1 MITNIQPQD
10 AHKTEA
16 QAKERLQR
24 VHGSKKTNTMQT
36 TIINFGGFYHSI
48 HSENID
54 NVVENLIC
62 TDNEDNFDQKIYDEF
77 NWQEAHKKYCIE
89 YLDKFE
95 DWLTEE
101 LELKETPK
109 IEFKELISPRFY
121 NYTTD
126 KIEASISEENSK
138 EIKNALLLSDYAAEF
153 AQYVAERT
161 TSGPGYIH
169 FYTYKEVMQN
179 KEGIFIDF
187 ALEFMTGKYNSEGL
201 LNSIHEVNVY
211 EAIM

>member
-1 MITNIQPQD
+1 M
-10 AHKTEA
+10 E
-16 QAKERLQR
+16 
-24 VHGSKKTNTMQT
+24 

-48 HSENID
+48 HSALIED
-54 NVVENLIC
+54 VVKNLIC
-62 TDNEDNFDQKIYDEF
+62 TDYEDKFDQKMYDQF
-77 NWQEAHKKYCIE
+77 NWEKAHEKYCIE

-95 DWLTEE
+95 DWLTDE
-101 LELKETPK
+101 LELKDTPK
-109 IEFKELISPRFY
+109 IEFKELISPRYY

-138 EIKNALLLSDYAAEF
+138 EIKNALLLSEYAAEF

-161 TSGPGYIH
+161 TSAPGYIS

-179 KEGIFIDF
+179 KKGIFIDF
-187 ALEFMTGKYNSEGL
+187 ALEFMTGKYNGEGL

-211 EAIM
+211 EAIN

>member
-1 MITNIQPQD
+1 M
-10 AHKTEA
+10 K
-16 QAKERLQR
+16 
-24 VHGSKKTNTMQT
+24 

-48 HSENID
+48 HSGLID
-54 NVVENLIC
+54 NAAELTC
-62 TDNEDNFDQKIYDEF
+62 TNNEGDLDQKMYDEF
-77 NWQEAHKKYCIE
+77 NWQEAQKKYCSA

-95 DWLTEE
+95 DWLTDEI
-101 LELKETPK
+101 ELKETPQLQ
-109 IEFKELISPRFY
+109 FKELISPRYY

-138 EIKNALLLSDYAAEF
+138 EIKNALLLSDYATEF

-161 TSGPGYIH
+161 TEQPGYSP
-169 FYTYKEVMQN
+169 FYTYKQVMQN
-179 KEGIFIDF
+179 KKGIFIDL
-187 ALEFMTGKYNSEGL
+187 ALEFLTEKYNKEDL

>member
-1 MITNIQPQD
+1 M
-10 AHKTEA
+10 K
-16 QAKERLQR
+16 
-24 VHGSKKTNTMQT
+24 T

-54 NVVENLIC
+54 YVVENLIC
-62 TDNEDNFDQKIYDEF
+62 TDNEDNFDQKMYDEF
-77 NWQEAHKKYCIE
+77 NWQEAHEKYCIE
-89 YLDKFE
+89 YLNQFE
-95 DWLTEE
+95 DWITDE
-101 LELKETPK
+101 LELKETPQ
-109 IEFKELISPRFY
+109 IEFKALISPRYY

-126 KIEASISEENSK
+126 KIEAEISKENSK
-138 EIKNALLLSDYAAEF
+138 EIRNALLLSDYSTEF

-161 TSGPGYIH
+161 TSNSGYIP

-179 KEGIFIDF
+179 KKGIFIDF
-187 ALEFMTGKYNSEGL
+187 ALEFMTGKYNWEGL